1 MLTNS
6 GNVYGW
12 PQGGYPAPQG
22 PFYCG
27 VGSTS
32 VYGRP
37 LAEAHMVSGGGRGR
51 GRGREGG
58 GPWRAVAFV
67 SSLVSFSL
75 ADRRCLVRTPK
86 PQNTGKN
93 RNNKQDACIK
103 AGLIISGINAE
114 VMPGQ
119 WEFQIGPVGPLEVG
133 DQVIFSPAFPFFPRL
148 FLTFR
153 KMEKNLT
160 FSPFFSPPQNLSSPP
175 LSPPQNLS
183 LPRHPPKNKKTKK
196 TKKRS

>member
-1 MLTNS
+1 MQLLS
-6 GNVYGW
+6 F
-12 PQGGYPAPQG
+12 PLSFLFHSLIDDASCG
-22 PFYCG
+22 P
-27 VGSTS
+27 
-32 VYGRP
+32 RNP
-37 LAEAHMVSGGGRGR
+37 K
-51 GRGREGG
+51 
-58 GPWRAVAFV
+58 
-67 SSLVSFSL
+67 
-75 ADRRCLVRTPK
+75 TP
-86 PQNTGKN
+86 GKN